1 MSRYSASIGFFNR
14 RTGHS
19 PQSRDGSVATGTYK
33 RMFHRWEILRGW
45 IPAII
50 FAAIAV
56 AIELLYF
63 EYMIGR
69 GLADSSFNIP
79 LGIVQLPLSIALF
92 LSLGNAIVLLVLW
105 MSVFENT
112 AFVMAGP
119 DKKVRRMLYPLRMV
133 RAAALVL
140 APFTIVLFTPYIIE
154 SSWFISLVAGVSNSI
169 PSLRQTAI
177 TFYTWSFGVARTD
190 ASYKFVASQLSAAVA
205 STVMA
210 GLQIWRVKG
219 TRNLMLLL
227 RRKR

>member
-1 MSRYSASIGFFNR
+1 
-14 RTGHS
+14 
-19 PQSRDGSVATGTYK
+19 
-33 RMFHRWEILRGW
+33 MFHRWEILRGW
-45 IPAII
+45 MPAIL

-56 AIELLYF
+56 AIEILYF
-63 EYMIGR
+63 TYMVGR
-69 GLADSSFNIP
+69 GLADESFGVS
-79 LGIVQLPLSIALF
+79 LGIVSLPLSIALF

-119 DKKVRRMLYPLRMV
+119 DRRVRRILYPLRMI

-154 SSWFISLVAGVSNSI
+154 SGWFISFVSGLSNSV

-177 TFYTWSFGVARTD
+177 NFYTWSFGVARTD
-190 ASYKFVASQLSAAVA
+190 ASVKFVASQLSAAFA
-205 STVMA
+205 STVVA

-219 TRNLMLLL
+219 TKNLMLLV
-227 RRKR
+227 RRKK